1 MNQVQRFSRG
11 ISGLVV
17 EYVDAIVVT
26 QVRLPADAHCSHESV
41 RAGEM
46 AR

>member
-11 ISGLVV
+11 ISGLVL
-17 EYVDAIVVT
+17 EYIVAVDVT
-26 QVRLPADAHCSHESV
+26 QVRFPADARCSHESV

>member
-17 EYVDAIVVT
+17 EYIVANSISYCGKEPFASACNFT
-26 QVRLPADAHCSHESV
+26 ILGPSW
-41 RAGEM
+41 
-46 AR
+46 